1 MKAVPII
8 AALAGL
14 AVVAGSS
21 RGSGR
26 TPLFN
31 SFLALGWKGFV
42 AICLIHLALIGV
54 MGIAWRVLVPGA
66 PIRTFMAARIVREAG
81 SEVLPLSPIGGCVLG
96 ARVLTLA
103 GISGSTAAASTIV
116 DLTLEF
122 FAKLAYT
129 ALGLVLLISL
139 RPDFGDCRTVD
150 RGARSGKPRGDR
162 SCRGATAWVRSF
174 RSS

>member
-14 AVVAGSS
+14 AVVAGLVA
-21 RGSGR
+21 GFGADAVIH
-26 TPLFN
+26 
-31 SFLALGWKGFV
+31 SFLALGWKGFG
-42 AICLIHLALIGV
+42 AICLLHLSLLGV

-66 PIRTFMAARIVREAG
+66 LLRTFMAARVVREAG

-103 GISGSTAAASTIV
+103 GIPGSTAAASTIV

-139 RPDFGDCRTVD
+139 RPGSAITAPLTAGTR
-150 RGARSGKPRGDR
+150 RSKPRRARSL
-162 SCRGATAWVRSF
+162 
-174 RSS
+174 